1 MVRSIAKRGLAALCI
16 AALCLSTLAI
26 APVSAQPASGTFVQ
40 RANAESMEVLEQR
53 VKQSA
58 ASYNEAVQ
66 RQEQLKNEIDELDG
80 KIDEL
85 EKELPKQRARCDE
98 SLRALYKYQAD
109 TSSVVMMLLSSSSIT
124 DMLSMLDQYNWIIEY
139 NTDEIEKTA
148 KMESELKDSRTKLES
163 DKASADQ
170 AASDALSSLE
180 EAKAAREEARQAA
193 IAAQKAEEEAAKK
206 EAATASTPEEK
217 KEAEKKV
224 EEKEESSSQ
233 SSASDV
239 DWSSSKSAFVNKW
252 APRINSYL
260 SGSPTAGLGKV
271 YAAAAWDNGVDPRW
285 APAIS
290 CIESG
295 KGAHC
300 FRTYNAWG
308 YGGRNFSSW
317 EEGINTVVASLGGPL
332 YGGYLTHAAAETYC
346 PSGPDAWYR
355 NVAAQMAQ
363 I

>member
-1 MVRSIAKRGLAALCI
+1 MVRSIAKRGLAALLI
-16 AALCLSTLAI
+16 AVLCMSTLAV
-26 APVSAQPASGTFVQ
+26 APLSAQQPGSGTLVQ
-40 RANAESMEVLEQR
+40 KAYAEDMEALEQR

-58 ASYNEAVQ
+58 SAYNEAVQ
-66 RQEQLKNEIDELDG
+66 RQEELENEIDELDG

-85 EKELPKQRARCDE
+85 EKQLPKQRERCNE

-109 TSSVVMMLLSSSSIT
+109 TSSVIMMLLSSSSIT

-148 KMESELKDSRTKLES
+148 QMESDLKNSRSKLES
-163 DKASADQ
+163 DKASVDQ
-170 AASDALSSLE
+170 AANDALASLE
-180 EAKAAREEARQAA
+180 EAKAAREAAKQAALAAQEAERKAARQ
-193 IAAQKAEEEAAKK
+193 EAAS
-206 EAATASTPEEK
+206 ASTPEEK
-217 KEAEKKV
+217 EEAEK
-224 EEKEESSSQ
+224 KEESSSQ

-252 APRINSYL
+252 APRINSHL

-346 PSGPDAWYR
+346 PSDPDSWYR
-355 NVAAQMAQ
+355 NVAAQMAR